1 MRSCSG
7 SPCEEVIMLSLQP
20 AIESANLA
28 RRVGVVL
35 GTALVT
41 LYYCILILLRGVC
54 GRLRRT
60 DVDRYT
66 RRWSGLLLR
75 LVRMNLSVHGAMPDF
90 NDGRRYILLSTHASH
105 YDIPASF
112 VALPGSIRMLAKKE
126 LFGIP
131 VFGAAIR
138 AAEFPSVDRHNRHQA
153 VRDLEKARSMMESG
167 IVLWAAPE
175 GTRSKDG
182 QLLPFKK
189 GCFHLALDT
198 NAIIVPIAFRGISEV
213 LPARTWRF
221 NLGLP
226 VQLHIGA
233 PIDASRYNVEQ
244 LPELMAQTCLS
255 MQGLLGDPATSVVPI
270 RLTEQ
275 PV

>member
-1 MRSCSG
+1 
-7 SPCEEVIMLSLQP
+7 MLSLQP

-28 RRVGVVL
+28 RRIGVVL
-35 GTALVT
+35 GSLLVT
-41 LYYCILILLRGVC
+41 FFYCSKVLLRAVV
-54 GRLRRT
+54 GRLRRA

-66 RRWSGLLLR
+66 RRWSSLLLR
-75 LVRMNLSVHGAMPDF
+75 LVRMNLSVHGEMPDF
-90 NDGRRYILLSTHASH
+90 NDGRRYILLSSHASH

-131 VFGAAIR
+131 IFGAAIR
-138 AAEFPSVDRHNRHQA
+138 AAEFPSVDRHNRQQA
-153 VRDLEKARSMMESG
+153 VKDLERARRMMESG

-182 QLLPFKK
+182 RLLPFKK

-198 NAIIVPIAFRGISEV
+198 NAIIVPIAFRGISDV

-233 PIDASRYNVEQ
+233 PIDASRYDVAQ
-244 LPELMAQTCLS
+244 LPELMAQVRLS
-255 MQGLLGDPATSVVPI
+255 MQDLLGEPAPSVVPA

>member
-1 MRSCSG
+1 
-7 SPCEEVIMLSLQP
+7 MLSLQP

-28 RRVGVVL
+28 RRIGVVL
-35 GTALVT
+35 GSLLVT
-41 LYYCILILLRGVC
+41 FYYCSKVLLRAAT
-54 GRLRRT
+54 GRLKRA

-75 LVRMNLSVHGAMPDF
+75 LVRMNLSVHGEIPDF
-90 NDGRRYILLSTHASH
+90 SDGRRYILLSSHASH

-131 VFGAAIR
+131 LFGAAIR

-153 VRDLEKARSMMESG
+153 VKDLETARRMMESG

-175 GTRSKDG
+175 GTRSRDG

-198 NAIIVPIAFRGISEV
+198 NAVIVPIVFRGISEV

-233 PIDASRYNVEQ
+233 PIDASRYSPEQ
-244 LPELMAQTCLS
+244 LPELMAQTRLS
-255 MQGLLGDPATSVVPI
+255 MQELLGEPTPGTPQGL
-270 RLTEQ
+270 LTEQ

>member
-1 MRSCSG
+1 
-7 SPCEEVIMLSLQP
+7 MLSLQP

-28 RRVGVVL
+28 RRIGVVL

-41 LYYCILILLRGVC
+41 FYYSSKVVLRAAV
-54 GRLRRT
+54 GRLQRA
-60 DVDRYT
+60 DIDRYT
-66 RRWSGLLLR
+66 RVWSGLLLR
-75 LVRMNLSVHGAMPDF
+75 LVRMNLSVHGDIPNF
-90 NDGRRYILLSTHASH
+90 NDGRRYILMSSHASH
-105 YDIPASF
+105 YDIPATF

-126 LFGIP
+126 LFRIP
-131 VFGAAIR
+131 LFGAAIR
-138 AAEFPSVDRHNRHQA
+138 AAEFPSVDRHNRQQA
-153 VRDLEKARSMMESG
+153 VKDLAKAREMMESG

-175 GTRSKDG
+175 GTRSRDG
-182 QLLPFKK
+182 RLQPFKK

-198 NAIIVPIAFRGISEV
+198 NAVIVPIVFRGIHEV

-233 PIDASRYNVEQ
+233 PIDAGRYSPEQ
-244 LPELMAQTCLS
+244 LAELMEHTRLS
-255 MQGLLGDPATSVVPI
+255 MQELLGESAADTPRPVLA
-270 RLTEQ
+270 EQ

>member
-1 MRSCSG
+1 MSG
-7 SPCEEVIMLSLQP
+7 LYPV
-20 AIESANLA
+20 IESANLA
-28 RRVGVVL
+28 RRLGVVL
-35 GTALVT
+35 GSLLVT
-41 LYYCILILLRGVC
+41 FYYCSKVLLRAVL
-54 GRLRRT
+54 GRLRRA

-75 LVRMNLSVHGAMPDF
+75 LVRMNLSVHGQVPDF
-90 NDGRRYILLSTHASH
+90 GDGRRYILLSTHASH

-153 VRDLEKARSMMESG
+153 VKDLEVARRMMESG

-189 GCFHLALDT
+189 GCFHLALET
-198 NAIIVPIAFRGISEV
+198 NAIILPIAFRGIHDV

-221 NLGLP
+221 NLGQP
-226 VQLHIGA
+226 VQLHIGK
-233 PIDASRYNVEQ
+233 PIDTSRYSVEQ
-244 LPELMAQTCLS
+244 LPELMVQTRQS
-255 MQGLLGDPATSVVPI
+255 MQELLGEPAPSTP
-270 RLTEQ
+270 RGLLTEQ

>member
-1 MRSCSG
+1 MKKLIATVCCLAAFSAQAFELSSADMKEGQKLDTAQVFNGFGCLGGNVAPQLSWKNPPKDAKSFAVTVYDPDAPTGSG
-7 SPCEEVIMLSLQP
+7 WWHWIV
-20 AIESANLA
+20 
-28 RRVGVVL
+28 
-35 GTALVT
+35 
-41 LYYCILILLRGVC
+41 
-54 GRLRRT
+54 
-60 DVDRYT
+60 
-66 RRWSGLLLR
+66 
-75 LVRMNLSVHGAMPDF
+75 
-90 NDGRRYILLSTHASH
+90 

-131 VFGAAIR
+131 IFGAAIR

-153 VRDLEKARSMMESG
+153 VKDLEQARRMMESG

-198 NAIIVPIAFRGISEV
+198 NAIIVPIVFRGIHEV

-233 PIDASRYNVEQ
+233 PIDASRFSPEQ
-244 LPELMAQTCLS
+244 LPELMAQTRQS
-255 MQGLLGDPATSVVPI
+255 MQALLGEPAPSAPRG

>member
-1 MRSCSG
+1 
-7 SPCEEVIMLSLQP
+7 MLSLHP

-28 RRVGVVL
+28 RRIGVVL
-35 GTALVT
+35 GSLLVT
-41 LYYCILILLRGVC
+41 CYYCSKVLLRALL
-54 GRLRRT
+54 GRLGRA

-75 LVRMNLSVHGAMPDF
+75 LVRMRLSVHGAIPDF
-90 NDGRRYILLSTHASH
+90 NDGRRYILLSSHASH

-126 LFGIP
+126 LFRIP
-131 VFGAAIR
+131 LFGAAIR
-138 AAEFPSVDRHNRHQA
+138 AAEFPSVDRHHRHQA
-153 VRDLEKARSMMESG
+153 VKDLQTARQMMESG

-175 GTRSKDG
+175 GTRSRDG

-189 GCFHLALDT
+189 GCFRLALDT
-198 NAIIVPIAFRGISEV
+198 NALIVPMVFRGIHEV

-226 VQLHIGA
+226 VQLHIGT
-233 PIDASRYNVEQ
+233 PIDASRYSVEQ
-244 LPELMAQTCLS
+244 LAELMAQTRLS
-255 MQGLLGDPATSVVPI
+255 MQELLGEPVPGQPLQGL
-270 RLTEQ
+270 REQ
-275 PV
+275 PI

>member
-1 MRSCSG
+1 
-7 SPCEEVIMLSLQP
+7 MLSLQP

-35 GTALVT
+35 GSLLVTFYYCSKVLLRALV
-41 LYYCILILLRGVC
+41 
-54 GRLRRT
+54 GRLGRA

-75 LVRMNLSVHGAMPDF
+75 LVRMHLSVHGQMPDF
-90 NDGRRYILLSTHASH
+90 NDGRRYILLSSHASH

-131 VFGAAIR
+131 IFGAAIR
-138 AAEFPSVDRHNRHQA
+138 AAEFPSVDRHNRQQA
-153 VRDLEKARSMMESG
+153 VKDLEQARRMMESG

-198 NAIIVPIAFRGISEV
+198 DAVIVPVAIRGIHRV
-213 LPARTWRF
+213 LPARPWRF

-226 VQLHIGA
+226 VSVHVGE
-233 PIDASRYNVEQ
+233 PIDASQYDVARLGMLMELTRERMEALLKPGVTQ
-244 LPELMAQTCLS
+244 PEAVRQV
-255 MQGLLGDPATSVVPI
+255 LLEPA
-270 RLTEQ
+270 
-275 PV
+275 

>member
-1 MRSCSG
+1 
-7 SPCEEVIMLSLQP
+7 MLSLHP

-35 GTALVT
+35 GSLLVT
-41 LYYCILILLRGVC
+41 FYYCSKVLLRAVS
-54 GRLRRT
+54 GRLRRA

-90 NDGRRYILLSTHASH
+90 NDGRRYILLSSHASH

-131 VFGAAIR
+131 IFGSAIR
-138 AAEFPSVDRHNRHQA
+138 AAEFPSVDRHNRQQA
-153 VRDLEKARSMMESG
+153 VKDLEKARSMMESG

-175 GTRSKDG
+175 GTRSRDG

-198 NAIIVPIAFRGISEV
+198 NAVIVPIAFRGISEV

-233 PIDASRYNVEQ
+233 PIDASRYDVEQ
-244 LPELMAQTCLS
+244 LPKLMAQVRLS
-255 MQGLLGDPATSVVPI
+255 MQDLLGEPAPTEAPP

>member
-1 MRSCSG
+1 
-7 SPCEEVIMLSLQP
+7 MLSLQP

-28 RRVGVVL
+28 RRIGVVL
-35 GTALVT
+35 GSLLVT
-41 LYYCILILLRGVC
+41 FFYCSKVLLRAVV
-54 GRLRRT
+54 GRLRRA

-66 RRWSGLLLR
+66 RRWSSLLLR
-75 LVRMNLSVHGAMPDF
+75 LVRMNLSVHGEMPNF
-90 NDGRRYILLSTHASH
+90 NDGRRYILLSSHASH

-131 VFGAAIR
+131 IFGAAIR
-138 AAEFPSVDRHNRHQA
+138 AAEFPSVDRHNRQQA
-153 VRDLEKARSMMESG
+153 VKDLQHARRMMESG

-233 PIDASRYNVEQ
+233 PIDASRYSPEQ
-244 LPELMAQTCLS
+244 LPELMTQARLS
-255 MQGLLGDPATSVVPI
+255 MQELLGESTPRLAPP

-275 PV
+275 PA

>member
-1 MRSCSG
+1 MF
-7 SPCEEVIMLSLQP
+7 SLQP

-35 GTALVT
+35 GSLLVT
-41 LYYCILILLRGVC
+41 FYYCSTILLRALV
-54 GRLRRT
+54 GRLRRA

-66 RRWSGLLLR
+66 RGWSSLLLR
-75 LVRMNLSVHGAMPDF
+75 LVRMNLSVHGQMPDF

-112 VALPGSIRMLAKKE
+112 VSLPGSICMLVKKE

-131 VFGAAIR
+131 LFGAAIR
-138 AAEFPSVDRHNRHQA
+138 AAEFPSVDRRNHHQA
-153 VRDLEKARSMMESG
+153 VKDLEKARRMMESG

-175 GTRSKDG
+175 GTRSRDG

-233 PIDASRYNVEQ
+233 SIDASRFSVEQ
-244 LPELMAQTCLS
+244 LPELMAQTRLS
-255 MQGLLGDPATSVVPI
+255 MQGLLGDPAPSVVPI

>member
-1 MRSCSG
+1 
-7 SPCEEVIMLSLQP
+7 MLSLQP

-28 RRVGVVL
+28 RRIGVVL
-35 GTALVT
+35 GSALVT
-41 LYYCILILLRGVC
+41 LYYCILILLRGAC
-54 GRLRRT
+54 GRLRRA

-66 RRWSGLLLR
+66 RGWAALLLR
-75 LVRMNLSVHGAMPDF
+75 LVRMRLSLHGELPDF
-90 NDGRRYILLSTHASH
+90 NDGRRYILLSSHASH

-112 VALPGSIRMLAKKE
+112 ALLPGSIRMLAKKE

-131 VFGAAIR
+131 LFGSTIR
-138 AAEFPSVDRHNRHQA
+138 AAEFPSVDRHNPQQA
-153 VRDLEKARSMMESG
+153 RQDLDVAKRMMESG

-175 GTRSKDG
+175 GTRSRDG

-198 NAIIVPIAFRGISEV
+198 NAVIVPIAFRGIHDV

-226 VQLHIGA
+226 VQLHVGE
-233 PIDASRYNVEQ
+233 PIDASRYSVEQ
-244 LPELMAQTCLS
+244 LPELMAEARTR
-255 MQGLLGDPATSVVPI
+255 MQGLLGEQDQRAPASRPMRPQVA
-270 RLTEQ
+270 
-275 PV
+275 